1 MMTNTKVAV
10 HLVKGGGEQHAE
22 DFKKLNP
29 MEQVRLGVTC
39 GQCHLDPVLNP
50 MEQVLLVIQHN
61 QIKNAI

>member
-1 MMTNTKVAV
+1 MTLNTKVAV

-39 GQCHLDPVLNP
+39 HLCHDLLRVLVVEHILN
-50 MEQVLLVIQHN
+50 
-61 QIKNAI
+61 